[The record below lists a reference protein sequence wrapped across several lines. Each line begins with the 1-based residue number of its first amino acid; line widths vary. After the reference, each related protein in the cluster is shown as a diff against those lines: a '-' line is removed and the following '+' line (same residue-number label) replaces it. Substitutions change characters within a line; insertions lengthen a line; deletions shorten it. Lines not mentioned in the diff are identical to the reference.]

1 MTPHGI
7 AIEVHVTRSLHCTQG
22 QAMCLFLRAAVTVP
36 YTRWQETA
44 DIYSPTT
51 LEARCPNNQGVDMA
65 VPSLKTLGEDPS
77 SPLPTS
83 GGSGRPWWPYRSSLG
98 LHHRRASPRLS
109 HVSLKGPLQGDLG
122 LTWEIQDDL
131 ILQSLTTKTL
141 FPDKVTFSF
150 QGVDISL
157 GVTVQP
163 ITDMASLHADAV

>member
-1 MTPHGI
+1 MSSALEQVILKQISSHPTSFSFEMTPHGI
-7 AIEVHVTRSLHCTQG
+7 AIEVHVTRSLHCT

-83 GGSGRPWWPYRSSLG
+83 GGSGRPW
-98 LHHRRASPRLS
+98 
-109 HVSLKGPLQGDLG
+109 
-122 LTWEIQDDL
+122 
-131 ILQSLTTKTL
+131 
-141 FPDKVTFSF
+141 
-150 QGVDISL
+150 
-157 GVTVQP
+157 
-163 ITDMASLHADAV
+163 

>member
-1 MTPHGI
+1 M
-7 AIEVHVTRSLHCTQG
+7 
-22 QAMCLFLRAAVTVP
+22 
-36 YTRWQETA
+36 
-44 DIYSPTT
+44 
-51 LEARCPNNQGVDMA
+51 
-65 VPSLKTLGEDPS
+65 
-77 SPLPTS
+77 
-83 GGSGRPWWPYRSSLG
+83 
-98 LHHRRASPRLS
+98 
-109 HVSLKGPLQGDLG
+109 SLKGPLQGDLG